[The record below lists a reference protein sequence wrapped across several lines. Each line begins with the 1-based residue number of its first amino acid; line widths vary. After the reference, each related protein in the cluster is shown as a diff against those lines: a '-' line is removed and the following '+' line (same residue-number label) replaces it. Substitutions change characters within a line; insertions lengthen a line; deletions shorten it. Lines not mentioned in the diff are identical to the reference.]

1 MKFPTTDRR
10 ASPPADHHPP
20 KEVNHMSKLRQIA
33 VHALLAG
40 APLLFFVIETAGR
53 RAAP

>member
-1 MKFPTTDRR
+1 
-10 ASPPADHHPP
+10 
-20 KEVNHMSKLRQIA
+20 MSKLRQIA

-53 RAAP
+53 YTP